1 MVEDRQWWKIASQWG
16 RSPSMSGIFSG
27 LIFGVIGFW
36 MFREGKRNTNITI
49 VLISIAL
56 MVYPY
61 FTFTPVQDW
70 SIGFALCDLAYYKW

>member
-1 MVEDRQWWKIASQWG
+1 M
-16 RSPSMSGIFSG
+16 PSMSGIFSG

-61 FTFTPVQDW
+61 FTSTPLQDW
-70 SIGFALCDLAYYKW
+70 GIGFALCAAAYYKW